1 MGSTINR
8 RLTFRM
14 AQTQVQHYLPKLL
27 QRIEAG
33 DIDPSFR
40 ITDRAPLED
49 GPELYRKFR
58 DRENG
63 CIKVVMKP

>member
-1 MGSTINR
+1 
-8 RLTFRM
+8 M
-14 AQTQVQHYLPKLL
+14 AQTPVQHYLPKLL

-33 DIDPSFR
+33 DIDPSFV
-40 ITDRAPLED
+40 ITDRASLKD